1 MWRLRHRRAIGKHIH
16 ALVAEASADA
26 SVHRPMEYLF
36 VIVARVVAQTH
47 GAHGGLFAL
56 DAQRNLRWRID
67 RRRRNAMDVLDR
79 PVTVGNADVGG
90 FGRAIEPAH
99 GQLQR
104 TGFITPHAECDAPSA
119 PTFSTRSPSNTWLPR
134 AVCPT
139 TSAPCCTLSGT
150 SVCRSEAPHT
160 P

>member
-26 SVHRPMEYLF
+26 SVHRPMECLF

-47 GAHGGLFAL
+47 GTHGGLFAL
-56 DAQRNLRWRID
+56 DAPRNLRWRID

-79 PVTVGNADVGG
+79 PVTGGNAN
-90 FGRAIEPAH
+90 
-99 GQLQR
+99 
-104 TGFITPHAECDAPSA
+104 APSA

-160 P
+160 PA